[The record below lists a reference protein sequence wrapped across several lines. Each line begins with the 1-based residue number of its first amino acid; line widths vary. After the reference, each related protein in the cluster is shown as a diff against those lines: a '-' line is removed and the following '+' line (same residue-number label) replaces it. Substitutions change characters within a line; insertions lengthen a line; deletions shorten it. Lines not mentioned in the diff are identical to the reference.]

1 MINFIKEMPGLKE
14 IQNDLDF
21 KTIITNKFLDY
32 FMVIIKKA
40 SHRY

>member
-1 MINFIKEMPGLKE
+1 MINFIKEMPGLKK

-32 FMVIIKKA
+32 FMLHNKESV
-40 SHRY
+40 S

>member
-21 KTIITNKFLDY
+21 KTVITNKFLDY
-32 FMVIIKKA
+32 YMVHNNKE
-40 SHRY
+40 SVS